1 MSISV
6 HLGGVRMQGS
16 LYPFCDFYWVQ
27 WQHKAFMQCLLV
39 FCVSCCVYDSFYDY
53 LSYGKQDHIDTSQLN
68 DIFKVQNCYD
78 VEDYLSFCLWG
89 WPSIFS
95 CTAAGVIFVVNECQ
109 QVCYFS
115 LHGEVSFWSLS
126 RHHLSVRIT
135 HILCCWSTRG
145 KLIGLSSVD
154 CLFES
159 YSVVVC
165 VSCTTDGNPALFF
178 LSSS

>member
-1 MSISV
+1 MFA
-6 HLGGVRMQGS
+6 S
-16 LYPFCDFYWVQ
+16 LLCKSLCL
-27 WQHKAFMQCLLV
+27 WQFWWL
-39 FCVSCCVYDSFYDY
+39 FF
-53 LSYGKQDHIDTSQLN
+53 
-68 DIFKVQNCYD
+68 
-78 VEDYLSFCLWG
+78 FCLWG

-178 LSSS
+178 WVAAKLLKWTHKSLLCGYHFCHPKILLKVNLQE